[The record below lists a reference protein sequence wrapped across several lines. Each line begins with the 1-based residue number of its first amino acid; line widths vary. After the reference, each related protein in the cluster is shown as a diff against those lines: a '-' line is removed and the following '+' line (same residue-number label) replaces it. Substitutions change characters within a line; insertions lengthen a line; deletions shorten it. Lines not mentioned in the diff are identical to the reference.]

1 MNKLIF
7 KARLFQ
13 EKPSNIW
20 DDRNRLNKIISLF
33 ALAIVGL
40 VLYDNAF
47 NNKIIGSI
55 LVVLLIL
62 KLRLHI
68 GKYDIEKKST
78 LEGGFIEIFRDRINF
93 GKHSVK
99 ISDINSVNLKVDDHY
114 EKMRNRNSRDMRPF
128 YSQGFD
134 NELEITTKSKQNFT
148 LRFQLIN
155 KEHKLRLIPFSYLLI
170 ENKIIT
176 REMGAKYLNLT
187 KHKEREAYFKNF
199 EKHKS

>member
-13 EKPSNIW
+13 EKPSNFW
-20 DDRNRLNKIISLF
+20 DDRNRLNKVISLF
-33 ALAIVGL
+33 MLAILGL
-40 VLYDNAF
+40 MLYDNAF

-68 GKYDIEKKST
+68 GKFDIEKKSNE
-78 LEGGFIEIFRDRINF
+78 EGGFLEIFRDQINF
-93 GKHSVK
+93 GEHSVK

-114 EKMRNRNSRDMRPF
+114 EKIRYRSSRDMRPF

-134 NELEITTKSKQNFT
+134 NELEFTTKSNQNFT
-148 LRFQLIN
+148 LKFQLKS

-170 ENKIIT
+170 ENCPVFYIIQ
-176 REMGAKYLNLT
+176 
-187 KHKEREAYFKNF
+187 
-199 EKHKS
+199 